1 MSILSK
7 ITGLFTGSRSSA
19 ESARN
24 ADQPASRHDRREA
37 GRERHHETG
46 EPAWEESDRI
56 EEPPGAGKKDPDAAP
71 EILGG

>member
-7 ITGLFTGSRSSA
+7 LTRMFTGSPPST
-19 ESARN
+19 ESGAG

-46 EPAWEESDRI
+46 EPAWEESDRLD
-56 EEPPGAGKKDPDAAP
+56 EPPGAGKKDRDAAP

>member
-7 ITGLFTGSRSSA
+7 LTRLFTGSPSST
-19 ESARN
+19 ESGAD

-46 EPAWEESDRI
+46 EPAWEKSDRLD
-56 EEPPGAGKKDPDAAP
+56 EPPGAGKKDPDAAP

>member
-7 ITGLFTGSRSSA
+7 ITGLFTGSRSSV
-19 ESARN
+19 ESQPD
-24 ADQPASRHDRREA
+24 ADEPASRHDRREA

-46 EPAWEESDRI
+46 EPAWEKSDRI
-56 EEPPGAGKKDPDAAP
+56 EDPPGAGKKDPDAAP